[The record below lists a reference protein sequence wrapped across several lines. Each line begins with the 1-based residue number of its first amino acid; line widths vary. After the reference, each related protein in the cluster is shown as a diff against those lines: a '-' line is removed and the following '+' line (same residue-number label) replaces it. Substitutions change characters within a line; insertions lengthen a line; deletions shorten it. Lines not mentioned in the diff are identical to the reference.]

1 MERREGGVDEIG
13 DYCIPQ
19 GLWVNVGHMFGIR
32 CPLKP
37 LQELV
42 RIHNAGGLR
51 TVSSSGFIVSGS
63 KPNAFG
69 DERTYFVRSMHRA
82 ALQHVWTVCKKF
94 RLHHFPNDCIQ
105 HMNEPLRSNGVR
117 LLLDLHAEV
126 ESASRGNQGPDD
138 HPSPV
143 EAH

>member
-1 MERREGGVDEIG
+1 VERREGGVDEIG
-13 DYCIPQ
+13 DHCIPQ

-37 LQELV
+37 FQELV

-69 DERTYFVRSMHRA
+69 DERTYFVRSLLCNTCGLSARN
-82 ALQHVWTVCKKF
+82 F
-94 RLHHFPNDCIQ
+94 DCIIF
-105 HMNEPLRSNGVR
+105 RTTAYST
-117 LLLDLHAEV
+117 
-126 ESASRGNQGPDD
+126 
-138 HPSPV
+138 
-143 EAH
+143 